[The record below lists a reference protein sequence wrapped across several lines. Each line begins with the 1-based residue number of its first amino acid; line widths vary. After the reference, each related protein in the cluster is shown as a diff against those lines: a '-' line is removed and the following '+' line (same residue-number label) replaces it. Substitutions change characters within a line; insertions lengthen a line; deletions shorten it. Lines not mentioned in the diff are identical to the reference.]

1 LFRRKKLGIASMK
14 GDNLVCRSIWF
25 LAAFVAFNAM
35 MVTSP
40 VSANALQDIKSKG
53 FLTCGVLT
61 ANPPLGL
68 IDPATRQPA
77 GFDLDICAAIAARIG
92 VKVEVKSV
100 TLESRVAEVALGRID
115 LASAALAYNKE
126 RAEQIAFSS
135 AYYWQPLKVITLAAS
150 AINKF
155 SDLKGQKISATK
167 GSTIERYI
175 LERIPGVSV
184 INFQDTPSA
193 FLALTQGKVQAL
205 GMTNSSG
212 VRYINETGTKY
223 RMLDE
228 TLSLEPSAIG
238 MKKGEDALLAAVN
251 DVLEG
256 MDKNGEIEKIWN
268 KWFGPDT
275 GYKIPLGMR
284 LTKISDLER

>member
-1 LFRRKKLGIASMK
+1 
-14 GDNLVCRSIWF
+14 VCGPIRL
-25 LAAFVAFNAM
+25 LAAFVAVNLTLA
-35 MVTSP
+35 TLP
-40 VSANALQDIKSKG
+40 ACADALQDIKSKG
-53 FLTCGVLT
+53 SLTWGVLT

-92 VKVEVKSV
+92 VKLEVKPV

-135 AYYWQPLKVITLAAS
+135 AYYRQPLKIITLADS
-150 AINKF
+150 GISKF

-175 LERIPGVSV
+175 LEQIPGVSV

-228 TLSLEPSAIG
+228 TLSLEPSAVG
-238 MKKGEDALLAAVN
+238 MKKGTSGSVRTR
-251 DVLEG
+251 
-256 MDKNGEIEKIWN
+256 I
-268 KWFGPDT
+268 
-275 GYKIPLGMR
+275 
-284 LTKISDLER
+284 TKFHWV

>member
-1 LFRRKKLGIASMK
+1 VKRE
-14 GDNLVCRSIWF
+14 NLVNRSIRP
-25 LAAFVAFNAM
+25 LAAFVTVILTTATIPAFAD
-35 MVTSP
+35 
-40 VSANALQDIKSKG
+40 ALQDIKSRG
-53 FLTCGVLT
+53 SLTCGVLT

-68 IDPATRQPA
+68 IDPVTRQPA

-92 VKVEVKSV
+92 VKLEVKPV

-126 RAEQIAFSS
+126 RAAQIAFSS
-135 AYYWQPLKVITLAAS
+135 AYYQQPLKIITLADS
-150 AINKF
+150 GINKF

-175 LERIPGVSV
+175 LEQIPGVSV

-193 FLALTQGKVQAL
+193 FLALSQGKVQAL

-212 VRYINETGTKY
+212 VRYIHETGTKY

-251 DVLEG
+251 DALEG
-256 MDKNGEIEKIWN
+256 MDKTGEIEKVWN

-275 GYKIPLGMR
+275 NYKIPLGMR
-284 LTKISDLER
+284 LTQVSDLKR